1 MWIIE
6 LNGLFFMA
14 TCDTCPRCGFSAR
27 TSGLLREIGGR
38 RSPERVNS
46 LVKFPRCLAWF
57 FMVGSQFPINIIKYS
72 WFLTGD
78 WEGLPRNIGN
88 WPWNE
93 HELTMKPWNLWISSK
108 NVDGGWPCWSCS
120 TRWGV
125 HPPAGKTQK
134 IWWMKWEFSQN
145 YPLVI

>member
-88 WPWNE
+88 WPWKWTWIN
-93 HELTMKPWNLWISSK
+93 HETMKTYGYHQKMSMGDDLA
-108 NVDGGWPCWSCS
+108 DLA
-120 TRWGV
+120 R
-125 HPPAGKTQK
+125 PAG
-134 IWWMKWEFSQN
+134 EFTLQQAKLRKYDEWNGNSARIT
-145 YPLVI
+145 LW